1 MTYKIRN
8 GSFEEMKKRFSFSE
22 ILTIVLISIVSIL
35 IILTLGFWTRYL
47 KDNKDIDKLKNV
59 MQDVV
64 DKDGEKALLKMAG
77 IDVDDIYY
85 SSEGLN
91 LYIGETPSKSYTP
104 AEARSIA
111 IYKKAKES
119 VVQIQPLRELSD
131 SGQGSGVVVSSDGYI
146 VTNKHVI
153 GSSDSLNVNFYN
165 GDSLEGKLVGYDAL
179 TDIALIKVEAS
190 DLKAIDLG
198 SSDNLVEGQS
208 LWAIGNPYGYT
219 WSFTSGMVSGL
230 KRMVFNSDGN
240 LIPNMI
246 QTDALINPGNSG
258 GPLLDGNGCMI
269 GLVSSIYSTSGSA
282 QGISFAL
289 PVETVVD
296 VIKQIIEFGTVH
308 RGWLDILSVE
318 LNAQIVSYSSLP
330 VEKGILI
337 SQVVPAGKA
346 DKAGLKGGNTKAQYG
361 QSVIYLGGD
370 VIVEIDGRRI
380 KGYDDYFASLFSTKP
395 GDEVDIVV
403 NRKGQEVYIK
413 DVVLVEQTEEN
424 TKWILR

>member
-1 MTYKIRN
+1 
-8 GSFEEMKKRFSFSE
+8 MKKRFSFSE
-22 ILTIVLISIVSIL
+22 ILIVVLIAIVSIL

-47 KDNKDIDKLKNV
+47 KDNRDIDKLKSV

-64 DKDGEKALLKMAG
+64 DKRGEKALLEMAG

-85 SSEGLN
+85 SSEGLS
-91 LYIGETPSKSYTP
+91 LYTGDTSSKSFTP
-104 AEARSIA
+104 KEARSIA
-111 IYKKAKES
+111 IYKKTKES
-119 VVQIQPLRELSD
+119 VVQIQPLSELSD

-153 GSSDSLNVNFYN
+153 GSADRLNVNFYN
-165 GDSLEGKLVGYDAL
+165 GDSLEGKLIGYDAL
-179 TDIALIKVEAS
+179 TDIALIKVDASGFEA
-190 DLKAIDLG
+190 IELG
-198 SSDNLVEGQS
+198 SSENLIEGQS
-208 LWAIGNPYGYT
+208 LWAIGNPYGFT

-258 GPLLDGNGCMI
+258 GPLLDGNGRMI

-296 VIKQIIEFGTVH
+296 VVKQIIEFGTVH

-318 LNAQIVSYSSLP
+318 LNAQIVAYSSLP
-330 VEKGILI
+330 VENGILI

-346 DKAGLKGGNTKAQYG
+346 DKSGLKGGNTKAQYG

-370 VIVEIDGRRI
+370 VIVRMDGREI
-380 KGYDDYFASLFSTKP
+380 KGYDDYFAALFSTKP
-395 GDEVDIVV
+395 GDKIDIVV
-403 NRKGQEVYIK
+403 NRKGQEVHIK
-413 DVVLVEQTEEN
+413 DVVLIEQTEEN

>member
-1 MTYKIRN
+1 MTYEIRN
-8 GSFEEMKKRFSFSE
+8 DSFVWMKKRFSFSE
-22 ILTIVLISIVSIL
+22 ILIVVLIAIVSIL

-47 KDNKDIDKLKNV
+47 KDNRDIDKLKSV

-64 DKDGEKALLKMAG
+64 DKRGEKALLEMAG

-85 SSEGLN
+85 SSEGLS
-91 LYIGETPSKSYTP
+91 LYTGDTSSKSFTP
-104 AEARSIA
+104 KEARSIA
-111 IYKKAKES
+111 IYKKTKES
-119 VVQIQPLRELSD
+119 VVQIQPLSELSD

-153 GSSDSLNVNFYN
+153 GSADRLNVNFYN
-165 GDSLEGKLVGYDAL
+165 GDSLEGKLIGYDAL
-179 TDIALIKVEAS
+179 TDIALIKVDASGFEA
-190 DLKAIDLG
+190 IELG
-198 SSDNLVEGQS
+198 SSENLIEGQS
-208 LWAIGNPYGYT
+208 LWAIGNPYGFT

-258 GPLLDGNGCMI
+258 GPLLDGNGRMI

-296 VIKQIIEFGTVH
+296 VVKQIIEFGTVH

-318 LNAQIVSYSSLP
+318 LNAQIVAYSSLP
-330 VEKGILI
+330 VENGILI

-346 DKAGLKGGNTKAQYG
+346 DKSGLKGGNTKAQYG

-370 VIVEIDGRRI
+370 VIVRMDGREI
-380 KGYDDYFASLFSTKP
+380 KGYDDYFVALFSTKP
-395 GDEVDIVV
+395 GDKIDIVV
-403 NRKGQEVYIK
+403 NRKGQEVHIK
-413 DVVLVEQTEEN
+413 DVVLIEQTEEN